1 MKTGE
6 YYGTHWYWDSEDHE
20 YTLCAT
26 WFFEKNYPEMPDN
39 WILMDLEV
47 EDYSQSLPQGLVEEV
62 KWMCGKDREIWR
74 YVEKEG
80 PPMKLEEVFCDS

>member
-1 MKTGE
+1 
-6 YYGTHWYWDSEDHE
+6 
-20 YTLCAT
+20 
-26 WFFEKNYPEMPDN
+26 MPDS
-39 WILMDLEV
+39 WILMNLEV

-80 PPMKLEEVFCDS
+80 PPMKLEEVDYL

>member
-6 YYGTHWYWDSEDHE
+6 YYGTHWYWDSEDRE
-20 YTLCAT
+20 YVLCAT
-26 WFFEKNYPEMPDN
+26 WYFEQNYPEMPDVVSLEA
-39 WILMDLEV
+39 IEV
-47 EDYSQSLPQGLVEEV
+47 EEQESGSPDLEEV

-80 PPMKLEEVFCDS
+80 PPMKLEEVDYL

>member
-6 YYGTHWYWDSEDHE
+6 YYGTHWYWDPEDRE
-20 YTLCAT
+20 YELCAT
-26 WFFEKNYPEMPDN
+26 WYFEQSYPEMPDS
-39 WILMDLEV
+39 WILMNLEV

-80 PPMKLEEVFCDS
+80 PPMKLEEVDYS